1 MVELIAR
8 YEAVSSAKSLT
19 LNSVCVRAC
28 VCVFVCGR
36 IADFIS
42 FVLNYPVKMK

>member
-1 MVELIAR
+1 MQHG
-8 YEAVSSAKSLT
+8 Y
-19 LNSVCVRAC
+19 VCGEGVGGGCVCMRAC